1 MNAVS
6 IDISKGKSTVVVMRP
21 FGEIIVLPFEVT
33 HSVRELSKLAA
44 MLKSLKGETKIIMEC
59 TGSYHF
65 LLLMLYVQQDYLFLL
80 FILY

>member
-44 MLKSLKGETKIIMEC
+44 MLKA
-59 TGSYHF
+59 
-65 LLLMLYVQQDYLFLL
+65 
-80 FILY
+80 